1 MSAEPAREFVD
12 TNVLVYAYDGGAGAK
27 AEQARELVAGLWRSS
42 QGCLSLQVLQELFVT
57 ITRKVPKP
65 MPVAGAAALIEDLSQ
80 WTLHEPVRTDVLA
93 AIELH
98 RQKRISL
105 WDALIVQSAL
115 QLRCRTIWSEDLNAG
130 QAFGAI
136 RVRNPFAE
144 TRRG

>member
-1 MSAEPAREFVD
+1 MSAEPVREFVD
-12 TNVLVYAYDGGAGAK
+12 TNVLVYAYDTSAGIK
-27 AEQARELVAGLWRSS
+27 SERARELVAGLWRSG

-65 MPVAGAAALIEDLSQ
+65 MPAAGAAVLVEDLSQ

-98 RQKRISL
+98 RRKRISF
-105 WDALIVQSAL
+105 WDALILQSAR
-115 QLRCRTIWSEDLNAG
+115 QLRCGTIWSEDLNAG

-136 RVRNPFAE
+136 RVRNPFKK
-144 TRRG
+144 